1 MQLYLLAFSSMML
14 ILAAPCQRQS
24 TPEVAKQPLHQ
35 NCALKPQAG
44 PCRMAIKRYYY
55 DPETKTCKEFLY
67 GGCQG
72 VVPFETLE
80 SCRKGCGC
88 E

>member
-1 MQLYLLAFSSMML
+1 
-14 ILAAPCQRQS
+14 
-24 TPEVAKQPLHQ
+24 
-35 NCALKPQAG
+35 
-44 PCRMAIKRYYY
+44 MAIKRYYY
-55 DPETKTCKEFLY
+55 DAETKTCKEFFY

-80 SCRKGCGC
+80 ACRKGCGC

>member
-1 MQLYLLAFSSMML
+1 
-14 ILAAPCQRQS
+14 
-24 TPEVAKQPLHQ
+24 
-35 NCALKPQAG
+35 
-44 PCRMAIKRYYY
+44 MAIKRYYY
-55 DPETKTCKEFLY
+55 DAETKTCKEFLY

-80 SCRKGCGC
+80 GCRKGCGC